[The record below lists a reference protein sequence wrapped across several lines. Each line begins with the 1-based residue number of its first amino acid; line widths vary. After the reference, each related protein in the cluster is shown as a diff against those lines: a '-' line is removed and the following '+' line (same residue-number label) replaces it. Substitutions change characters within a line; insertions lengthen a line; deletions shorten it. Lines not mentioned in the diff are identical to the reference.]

1 MKKSN
6 VNRVSYEQV
15 ESIISNDIVFV
26 GDITAG
32 GSMRFDGSLKGSIA
46 LTGNLIVGRN
56 AMINGSVTAKNVHL
70 LGSVEG
76 VISCEQL
83 RILSTGRLTGDAKI
97 QSLII
102 DDGAMFIGN
111 CVTYDDEGRQ
121 KSISEFEGPEDDDDF
136 FDSTEADEE

>member
-1 MKKSN
+1 MKKTS

-32 GSMRFDGSLKGSIA
+32 GSMRFDGSLKGNITI
-46 LTGNLIVGRN
+46 TGNLIVGRN
-56 AMINGSVTAKNVHL
+56 ALINGTVSARNVHL
-70 LGSVEG
+70 LGTVEG
-76 VISCEQL
+76 IITCEQL

-102 DDGAMFIGN
+102 DDGAMFVGN
-111 CVTYDDEGRQ
+111 CITLDDEGRTR
-121 KSISEFEGPEDDDDF
+121 SVDEYDDL
-136 FDSTEADEE
+136 SDE

>member
-1 MKKSN
+1 MKKTN

-32 GSMRFDGSLKGSIA
+32 GSMRFDGSLKGNIA

-56 AMINGSVTAKNVHL
+56 ALISGSVTAKNVHL
-70 LGSVEG
+70 LGAVEG

-102 DDGAMFIGN
+102 DDGAMFVGN
-111 CVTYDDEGRQ
+111 CVTMDDEGRTT
-121 KSISEFEGPEDDDDF
+121 SVAEFDDSDDYDI
-136 FDSTEADEE
+136 FDDKE

>member
-1 MKKSN
+1 MKKTN
-6 VNRVSYEQV
+6 VNANRVNYEQV

-32 GSMRFDGSLKGSIA
+32 GSMRFDGSLKGNIV

-56 AMINGSVTAKNVHL
+56 AMINGSVTAKNVHI
-70 LGSVEG
+70 LGTVEG
-76 VISCEQL
+76 VVSCDQL

-102 DDGAMFIGN
+102 DDGAMFVGN
-111 CVTYDDEGRQ
+111 CETLDEEGRI
-121 KSISEFEGPEDDDDF
+121 KETAEFDAIEDDDDF
-136 FDSTEADEE
+136 FDGEE

>member
-1 MKKSN
+1 MKKTN

-32 GSMRFDGSLKGSIA
+32 GSMRFDGSLKGNINI
-46 LTGNLIVGRN
+46 TGNLIVGRN
-56 AMINGSVTAKNVHL
+56 ALISGTVTAKNVHL
-70 LGSVEG
+70 IGTVEG
-76 VISCEQL
+76 IITCEQL

-111 CVTYDDEGRQ
+111 CVTIDDEGRTR
-121 KSISEFEGPEDDDDF
+121 SVEEYDDDLLD
-136 FDSTEADEE
+136 D